1 MGISDALLEL
11 IKSFLTNRFQRV
23 VLNGQTS
30 EWLPVKAGVPQGS
43 ILGPL
48 FFLIYINGL
57 LVGITSTVKLFA
69 DDTSLFSI
77 VHDPNDSANKLKKD
91 LQKISE
97 CAYQWKMS
105 FNPDKDKKTQEVIFS
120 MKIKKSFHLQISF
133 NNMPVFC
140 VNFRKHLGIYLDE
153 KLNFNYRI
161 KKKYIKQCRE
171 LVLLE
176 N

>member
-1 MGISDALLEL
+1 MGISDALLEF
-11 IKSFLTNRFQRV
+11 IKSFLTNRFHRV
-23 VLNGQTS
+23 VMNGQKS
-30 EWLPVKAGVPQGS
+30 ECLLVITGVPQGS

-48 FFLIYINGL
+48 FFLIYINDL

-77 VHDPNDSANKLKKD
+77 VHDPNTSANELKKD

-120 MKIKKSFHLQISF
+120 RKIKKSFHLQISF

-161 KKKYIKQCRE
+161 KKKYIKKCRE